1 MISTTTTTTSS
12 IHCQICNDFDSEA
25 NWYEIELSNISDYNI
40 LKTCNPIVS
49 YDGHM
54 WYSLCDKH
62 KKEYDK
68 ELRKEKLKK
77 INNI

>member
-1 MISTTTTTTSS
+1 MISTTTTTS
-12 IHCQICNDFDSEA
+12 IHCQICNDYDA
-25 NWYEIELSNISDYNI
+25 NWYNIDLSNISDYNI
-40 LKTCNPIVS
+40 LKTYGPIIS

-62 KKEYDK
+62 KKEYDMK
-68 ELRKEKLKK
+68 LRKEKLKK